1 MRAAMDTKE
10 KISVVDL
17 ADLRPDAPASACAQA
32 SQALRDAFGHFGLVY
47 VKGHTLTA
55 AEIEAFYDS
64 FMRFTRR
71 PEAYKQSFA
80 RGDLWYQR
88 GWTPPNTEKAVVA
101 GGQPDFKECF
111 FVAPEPLDA
120 EARLQYPQLY
130 CDNLWPDDDDG
141 FDARAFRTRYLQVGR
156 KLHQAG
162 TALLRGCALALDLPE
177 DTFVSMIAG
186 GPHVTRVLNYL
197 ALRPEQIHSG
207 ILWGEEHTDFN
218 LLTLLPGG
226 RFYDQAGQACARPD
240 DKSGLY
246 LRTRSTPDAPAGH
259 MVQGRPPEGCLVAQ
273 VGQMLEI
280 LTGGVFLATPHVVTA
295 PGTPGYSRMSSAH
308 FIHLHSN
315 QVLFPLPRFRH
326 ETSVRDYSPPVL
338 AGTYSIKTLVDIG
351 LAPTSALDRLGYRQY
366 DRLGTIRAQK
376 LGG

>member
-1 MRAAMDTKE
+1 MGNETKD
-10 KISVVDL
+10 KIAVVDL
-17 ADLRPDAPASACAQA
+17 ADLRAGASAEARA
-32 SQALRDAFGHFGLVY
+32 RAGEALRVAFGHFGLVY
-47 VKGHTLTA
+47 VKGHALTP
-55 AEIEAFYDS
+55 AEVDAFYDS

-71 PEAYKQSFA
+71 PEAYKRTFA

-111 FVAPEPLDA
+111 FVAPMPFDDA
-120 EARLQYPQLY
+120 SRQQYPQLY
-130 CDNLWPDDDDG
+130 CDNLWPDSGDG
-141 FDARAFRTRYLQVGR
+141 FDAETFRARYLDIGR
-156 KLHQAG
+156 KLHAAG
-162 TALLRGCALALDLPE
+162 EALLAGCALALDLPE
-177 DTFVSMIAG
+177 STFVDMITG

-197 ALRPEQIHSG
+197 PLRAEQVGTG

-226 RFYDQAGQACARPD
+226 RFYDAAGAACARPD

-259 MVQGRPPEGCLVAQ
+259 MVQGRPPEGGIVAQ

-295 PGTPGYSRMSSAH
+295 PGTPGFSRMSSAH

-315 QVLFPLPRFRH
+315 QLLYPLARFQ
-326 ETSVRDYSPPVL
+326 SADAVRDYSPPVL

-351 LAPTSALDRLGYRQY
+351 LAPASALDRLGYRQY
-366 DRLGTIRAQK
+366 DRLGTIRAQE
-376 LGG
+376 LGK